1 MQQTVPMAEEGKA
14 IMAARDGWTG
24 ILEEGEE
31 ILWQGRP
38 DAGKW
43 LEGKGVGTFLVL
55 GFIFA
60 AFLYTPVTD
69 WLDSGQGVG
78 ALMPVMALV
87 GGLVVFLGAGLL
99 SLRWKHRRTWYTL
112 TDRRAFIAT
121 VGLIKGRKLR
131 DYWLHPGRKIELHK
145 TEPPS
150 VIFDTR
156 VVQKGDSTQYVE
168 TGFKHIAEAEK
179 VHALMKDC
187 QARWNELDV

>member
-1 MQQTVPMAEEGKA
+1 MDQKIAVLA
-14 IMAARDGWTG
+14 TG
-24 ILEEGEE
+24 ANLFV
-31 ILWQGRP
+31 LWAFGIP
-38 DAGKW
+38 H
-43 LEGKGVGTFLVL
+43 FLVGL
-55 GFIFA
+55 GVI
-60 AFLYTPVTD
+60 
-69 WLDSGQGVG
+69 WSGLFFP
-78 ALMPVMALV
+78 A
-87 GGLVVFLGAGLL
+87 
-99 SLRWKHRRTWYTL
+99 WRRRHSWYTL

-187 QARWNELDV
+187 QARWNEMDV